1 MLFYFVLEKAKGW
14 GLRMSRPPKTKLV
27 VALGG
32 AFLAFSALAV
42 NAAGL
47 GKLSVNSALGQPL
60 SAEIELV
67 SLQPGEFDAIIA
79 RVASPESY
87 GESRIEYSPL
97 LRQLRFSTER
107 RANGTPI
114 LRILSN
120 APINEPFLDVLVE
133 MSWPSGRLLREYP
146 ILLDPPGFNEAR
158 IAAPIASVATARP
171 AAPVAAVAITNAA
184 ASAPITGSP
193 SAREETA
200 GDTYGPVKR
209 GDTLS
214 KIAKEMKSDTV
225 SLEQMLVAL
234 YRENKSAFIDSNM
247 NRLRTGQILR
257 VPSASEVANVSESEA
272 RGEMKVQVTN
282 WNAYR
287 EQVAGS
293 VTSSQPKAAS
303 NEATGKITVA
313 KPDVSAPAAA
323 PKDQL
328 KIAKTDGATG
338 KVGSAGSTGAVQD
351 QVNALKEE
359 KIARENALKEA
370 NSRVADLEKQI
381 ATMRKLAE
389 VKGLGAPADTKVAA
403 KPDDKTAPKV
413 DVKPAVP
420 VPVQPTDI
428 KVAQVTPPPAMPV
441 VGQPD
446 ATKLVPKGDAKPV
459 DAVPVPPSP
468 PVVAAAKP
476 ADAKLVPPKKAAPP
490 PPPESNFFEE
500 NALALGGGAAAL
512 VATGL
517 LLFGFMRRK
526 KKNQSGSTSMSR
538 TSSIMPSDLK
548 PNTVTGNKG
557 GGLVDTGNSS
567 FLTDFDKTGP
577 GSIDTDE
584 VDPLAEADVY
594 IAYGRDAQAE
604 EILKEALGRDK
615 SRHEIT
621 LKLLEIY
628 HNRKSTQ
635 AFETVAREF
644 KDSVGEASP
653 HWAKAAAMGAAIDP
667 QNPLYSGSGASYA
680 TTGAFVAGSAAMAVA
695 SAEPAPPPDLDFD
708 LGFSDASGAPSSA
721 IDISA
726 PNSDQ
731 PTPVGGMDFD
741 LDLNSSTG
749 QAAHAD
755 IGLKPDA
762 GAGLDFDLAIDVPAP
777 VAAPVEEA
785 SSFDFDLSALSLDE
799 PSNLSTQKVSAVPPQ
814 PVKTVGTPP
823 KSLSMSEL
831 SLDLDAPAA
840 SGGADSGAASTKLEL
855 AKAYVEIGDSDGAKD
870 ILNEV
875 VREGSPAQQAEA
887 KKLLAS
893 L

>member
-1 MLFYFVLEKAKGW
+1 MLFYFVLEKSKGW
-14 GLRMSRPPKTKLV
+14 GLRMNRPPKTKLV

-32 AFLAFSALAV
+32 AFLAFAALAV

-272 RGEMKVQVTN
+272 RGEMKVQVAS

-328 KIAKTDGATG
+328 KIAKTDGAPG

-420 VPVQPTDI
+420 VQPTDI

-446 ATKLVPKGDAKPV
+446 ATKLVPKGDAKPA
-459 DAVPVPPSP
+459 DAVPVPPIP

-476 ADAKLVPPKKAAPP
+476 ADAKPVPPKKAAPP

-680 TTGAFVAGSAAMAVA
+680 TTGAFVAGSAATAVA

-731 PTPVGGMDFD
+731 PPAGGTDFD

-749 QAAHAD
+749 KAAHAD

-777 VAAPVEEA
+777 VAAPAEEA

-799 PSNLSTQKVSAVPPQ
+799 PSNLSTQKVSAVPPPQ

-831 SLDLDAPAA
+831 SLDLDGPAA